1 MPYIPEPCN
10 RDRTAV
16 SYTHLDVYK
25 RQDEIRNNE
34 REQRKMEKKL
44 LQSQINPHFLY
55 NTLAVSY
62 THLDVYKR
70 QCKIVLTLCATITID
85 ASCTF
90 SFNSLRSAASVFISS
105 AEKLS
110 SNTSTFAFFAIAL
123 AIARRC
129 FCPPD
134 TLLPPWAIGPVSYT
148 HLKNF
153 F

>member
-1 MPYIPEPCN
+1 M
-10 RDRTAV
+10 
-16 SYTHLDVYK
+16 
-25 RQDEIRNNE
+25 
-34 REQRKMEKKL
+34 
-44 LQSQINPHFLY
+44 
-55 NTLAVSY
+55 
-62 THLDVYKR
+62 
-70 QCKIVLTLCATITID
+70 LTLCATITID

-134 TLLPPWAIGPVSYT
+134 TLLPPWAIGLSYFSFFVSINSVAWAISAASFISSSVASAFPNRRLEAIVPEKRTPFCGTNPISSRSSSIEIRRISLPSNVICPPVTS
-148 HLKNF
+148 
-153 F
+153 